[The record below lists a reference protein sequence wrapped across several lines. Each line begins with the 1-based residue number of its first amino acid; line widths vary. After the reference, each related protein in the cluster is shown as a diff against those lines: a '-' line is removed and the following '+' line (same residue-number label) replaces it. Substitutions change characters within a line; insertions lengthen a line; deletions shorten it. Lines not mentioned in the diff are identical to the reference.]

1 MSNLGDAALALALG
15 AGGGF
20 LLWHLARKYGDGGA
34 SRPDGRPAKA
44 DAPAPPPRRATSVCS
59 LKLDAT
65 GLTADGKPV
74 DVATAVDRCK
84 SAGRAEVLFAADGPA
99 QVYVDL
105 SQAFAKAG
113 IPITVRRP

>member
-1 MSNLGDAALALALG
+1 MSNLGDAVIALAIG

-20 LLWHLARKYGDGGA
+20 LLWRHFRDDKDGGA
-34 SRPDGRPAKA
+34 KSTGHKA
-44 DAPAPPPRRATSVCS
+44 SNNDAPAPPPRTGGGCS

-65 GLTADGKPV
+65 GLTAEGKPV
-74 DVATAVDRCK
+74 DVPTAVARCK
-84 SAGRAEVLFAADGPA
+84 PSSRADLVLADDAPA

-113 IPITVRRP
+113 IPLNVRRP

>member
-1 MSNLGDAALALALG
+1 MSNLGDAVIALAIG

-20 LLWHLARKYGDGGA
+20 LLWRHLRDKKDGGA
-34 SRPDGRPAKA
+34 QPDPKPVVQ
-44 DAPAPPPRRATSVCS
+44 DAAAPPPRVSGACS

-65 GLTADGKPV
+65 GLSADGKPV
-74 DVATAVDRCK
+74 DVPTAVKRCK
-84 SAGRAEVLFAADGPA
+84 AAGRADLFLTDSAPA

-113 IPITVRRP
+113 IPLTVRRP

>member
-1 MSNLGDAALALALG
+1 MSNFGDAVIALAIG

-20 LLWHLARKYGDGGA
+20 LLWRHLRDKKDSSVPPSDPKPVVAEA
-34 SRPDGRPAKA
+34 S
-44 DAPAPPPRRATSVCS
+44 APPPRTGACS

-65 GLTADGKPV
+65 GLSADGKPV
-74 DVATAVDRCK
+74 DVPTAVKRCK
-84 SAGRAEVLFAADGPA
+84 AAGRADLFLTDSAPA

-113 IPITVRRP
+113 IPLTVRRP

>member
-1 MSNLGDAALALALG
+1 MSNLGDAVIALAIG

-20 LLWHLARKYGDGGA
+20 LLWRHFRDDKDGGA
-34 SRPDGRPAKA
+34 KSRGQKA
-44 DAPAPPPRRATSVCS
+44 SNNDAPAPPPRTGGGCS

-74 DVATAVDRCK
+74 DVPTALAHCK
-84 SAGRAEVLFAADGPA
+84 AAGRADVIFAADGPA
-99 QVYVDL
+99 QIYVDL

>member
-1 MSNLGDAALALALG
+1 MSNLGDAVIALAIG

-20 LLWHLARKYGDGGA
+20 LLWRHFRDDKDGVRPSGQKPA
-34 SRPDGRPAKA
+34 SESAS
-44 DAPAPPPRRATSVCS
+44 APPPRVSGACS

-65 GLTADGKPV
+65 GLSADGKPV
-74 DVATAVDRCK
+74 DVPTAVTRCK
-84 SAGRAEVLFAADGPA
+84 AVGRADLFLTEGAPA

-113 IPITVRRP
+113 IPLTVRRP

>member
-1 MSNLGDAALALALG
+1 MSNLGDAVIALAIG

-20 LLWHLARKYGDGGA
+20 LLWRHLRDKKDGGEQPPEPKPVVA
-34 SRPDGRPAKA
+34 E
-44 DAPAPPPRRATSVCS
+44 APAPPPRTGSACS

-65 GLTADGKPV
+65 GLSADGNPV
-74 DVATAVDRCK
+74 DVPTAVKRCK
-84 SAGRAEVLFAADGPA
+84 AAGRADLFLTDSAPA

-113 IPITVRRP
+113 IPLTVRRP

>member
-1 MSNLGDAALALALG
+1 MSNLGDAVIALAIG

-20 LLWHLARKYGDGGA
+20 LLWRYFRDDKAGGA
-34 SRPDGRPAKA
+34 RPPGRKSKSEDVA
-44 DAPAPPPRRATSVCS
+44 APPPRTGGVCS

-65 GLTADGKPV
+65 GLTADGKAV
-74 DVATAVDRCK
+74 DVPTALAHCK
-84 SAGRAEVLFAADGPA
+84 AAGRADVIFAADGPA
-99 QVYVDL
+99 QIYVDL